1 MSTIPRLE
9 RPGSAGFMSRL
20 GRRRQQGFT
29 LAELVMVVALIAL
42 LSGMVLP
49 VAKFTV
55 KRRNE
60 AELRLALRQMRTAID
75 EHKRMSDQGMIPVKI
90 GGEGYPES
98 LEILVEGV
106 DVVGQQVKRK
116 FLRRIPL
123 DPMTR
128 EAEWGLR
135 SYQDEPDS
143 SSWGRQN
150 VYDVYSLS
158 DGTGLDGTEYKDW

>member
-1 MSTIPRLE
+1 MMGKLH
-9 RPGSAGFMSRL
+9 
-20 GRRRQQGFT
+20 RRQKGYT
-29 LAELVMVVALIAL
+29 LAELVMVAAMIAL
-42 LSGMVLP
+42 LATIVLP

-55 KRRNE
+55 KRNKE
-60 AELRLALRQMRTAID
+60 ADLRLALRKMRTAID
-75 EHKRMSDQGMIPVKI
+75 EHKKLSDNGMIPVKL

-98 LEILVEGV
+98 LEVLVEGI
-106 DVVGQQVKRK
+106 DLVGQERK
-116 FLRRIPL
+116 QRFLRRIPI
-123 DPMTR
+123 DPMTG

-143 SSWGRQN
+143 TSHGGQN

>member
-1 MSTIPRLE
+1 MMRRSHR
-9 RPGSAGFMSRL
+9 SDAGY
-20 GRRRQQGFT
+20 T
-29 LAELVMVVALIAL
+29 LAELVMVAALIAL
-42 LSGMVLP
+42 LSTIVLP

-55 KRRNE
+55 KRSKE
-60 AELRLALRQMRTAID
+60 ADLRLALRQMRTAID
-75 EHKRMSDQGMIPVKI
+75 EHKRLSDQGMIPVKL

-98 LEILVEGV
+98 LEVLVEGV
-106 DVVGQQVKRK
+106 DLVGQERK
-116 FLRRIPL
+116 QRCLRRIPI
-123 DPMTR
+123 DPMTG

-143 SSWGRQN
+143 TSFGGQN